1 LLAGCPCP
9 QKHSVEGLVVV
20 SLSDKGEMVTGL
32 PFAVSGLWSKVAVI
46 LVAVFTS
53 RPVTFNS
60 PVAAALTPG
69 IEFAASTT
77 FFAILS
83 VFIDFSIDLAELAS
97 GVWILASTLTLPGV
111 RVTETVA

>member
-1 LLAGCPCP
+1 LLAGFPCP
-9 QKHSVEGLVVV
+9 QKHSVEGLIVV
-20 SLSDKGEMVTGL
+20 SLCDKGEMVTGL
-32 PFAVSGLWSKVAVI
+32 PFAVSGLWSKVAV
-46 LVAVFTS
+46 FTS
-53 RPVTFNS
+53 RPVIFNS